1 MKTHEEYLDL
11 MLNGLENTK
20 DKTPNSFSYDVLSA
34 AGILFV
40 EFARRFEELARKFD
54 VDNLEGLELEKRV
67 FQITGL
73 KRKQATYAT
82 GLLKIKGTVGTVI
95 DQGKI
100 FQTEQDEK
108 FKSLEKAVIGDKGE
122 VDVKVEALRI
132 GPFGDVDKDT
142 IKVSKDYI
150 KGLESVTNPADFTN
164 GYGEESDD
172 DLRERYY
179 SYLQDPPKAGNP
191 AHYRLWAEEV
201 DGVGY
206 AKVYRTWKGPS
217 TVKVVIIDIN
227 RKGAGSDL
235 VEKVRKHIMEEAPIH
250 WENLT
255 VVSAKERRI
264 DLSGKVE
271 IKDGYRKEEVLAN
284 VKENV
289 TAYLAEVAFKK
300 SYVSFARVAYAILE
314 SDGLVDFDDLRIN
327 GSYDNIDLDDEEV
340 AVLGQVWLAGLVD
353 GNVL

>member
-40 EFARRFEELARKFD
+40 EFARRFEELAKKFD

-73 KRKQATYAT
+73 KRKQATYAR
-82 GLLKIKGTVGTVI
+82 GLIKITGTVGTVI
-95 DQGKI
+95 DEGKI
-100 FQTEQDEK
+100 FQTELGEE
-108 FKSLEKAVIGDKGE
+108 FRTLERAVIGDKGE
-122 VDVKVEALRI
+122 IDVKVEALRI

-142 IKVSKDYI
+142 IKISKDYI
-150 KGLESVTNPADFTN
+150 KGIESITNPVDFTN
-164 GYGEESDD
+164 GYGQESDD

-217 TVKVVIIDIN
+217 TVKVVIIDID
-227 RKGAGSDL
+227 RKGASSDL
-235 VEKVRKHIMEEAPIH
+235 VEKVRKHIIEEAPIH

-255 VVSAKERRI
+255 VVSAKEKPI
-264 DLSGKVE
+264 DVAGKIEVRN
-271 IKDGYRKEEVLAN
+271 GYSKGEVLEN
-284 VKENV
+284 IKEKI

-300 SYVSFARVAYAILE
+300 SYVSFAKVAHAILE
-314 SDGLVDFDDLRIN
+314 SEGLVDFDDLRIN
-327 GSYDNIDLDDEEV
+327 GTYDNIDLADEEV
-340 AVLGQVWLAGLVD
+340 AVLGQVRLD
-353 GNVL
+353 

>member
-40 EFARRFEELARKFD
+40 EFARRFEELAKKFD

-73 KRKQATYAT
+73 KRKQATYAR
-82 GLLKIKGTVGTVI
+82 GLIKITGTVGTVI
-95 DQGKI
+95 DEGKI
-100 FQTEQDEK
+100 FQTELGEE
-108 FKSLEKAVIGDKGE
+108 FRTLERAVIGDKGE
-122 VDVKVEALRI
+122 IDVKVEALRI

-142 IKVSKDYI
+142 IKISKDYI
-150 KGLESVTNPADFTN
+150 KGIESITNPVDFTN
-164 GYGEESDD
+164 GYGQESED

-217 TVKVVIIDIN
+217 TVKVVIIDID
-227 RKGAGSDL
+227 RKGASSDL
-235 VEKVRKHIMEEAPIH
+235 VEKVRKHIIEEAPIH

-255 VVSAKERRI
+255 VVSAKEKPI
-264 DLSGKVE
+264 DVAGKIEVRN
-271 IKDGYRKEEVLAN
+271 GYSKGEVLEN
-284 VKENV
+284 IKEKI

-300 SYVSFARVAYAILE
+300 SYVSFAKVAHAILE
-314 SDGLVDFDDLRIN
+314 SEGLVDFDDLRIN
-327 GSYDNIDLDDEEV
+327 GTYDNIDLADEEV
-340 AVLGQVWLAGLVD
+340 AVLGQVRLD
-353 GNVL
+353 

>member
-73 KRKQATYAT
+73 KRKQATYAR
-82 GLLKIKGTVGTVI
+82 GLIKITGTVGTVI
-95 DQGKI
+95 EAGEI
-100 FQTEQDEK
+100 FQTDQGEE
-108 FKSLEKAVIGDKGE
+108 FRTLERAVIGDKGE
-122 VDVKVEALRI
+122 IDVKVEALRI
-132 GPFGDVDKDT
+132 GPYGDVDKDT
-142 IKVSKDYI
+142 IKISKDYI
-150 KGLESVTNPADFTN
+150 KGIESVTNPADFTN

-217 TVKVVIIDIN
+217 TVKVVIIDIE
-227 RKGAGSDL
+227 RKGADSDL

-255 VVSAKERRI
+255 VVSAKEKPI
-264 DLSGKVE
+264 NVAGKIEVRN
-271 IKDGYRKEEVLAN
+271 GYSKSEVLEN
-284 VKENV
+284 IKEKI

-300 SYVSFARVAYAILE
+300 SYVSFAKVAHAILE
-314 SDGLVDFDDLRIN
+314 SEGLVDFDDLRIN
-327 GSYDNIDLDDEEV
+327 GTYDNIDLADEEV
-340 AVLGQVWLAGLVD
+340 AVLGQVRLD
-353 GNVL
+353 

>member
-40 EFARRFEELARKFD
+40 EFARRFEELAKKFD

-73 KRKQATYAT
+73 KRKQATYAR
-82 GLLKIKGTVGTVI
+82 GLIKITGTVGTVI
-95 DQGKI
+95 DEGKI
-100 FQTEQDEK
+100 FQTELGEE
-108 FKSLEKAVIGDKGE
+108 FRTLERAVIGDKGE
-122 VDVKVEALRI
+122 IDVKVEALRI

-142 IKVSKDYI
+142 IKISKDYI
-150 KGLESVTNPADFTN
+150 KGIESITNPVDFTN
-164 GYGEESDD
+164 GYGQESDD

-217 TVKVVIIDIN
+217 TVKVVIIDID
-227 RKGAGSDL
+227 RKGASSDL
-235 VEKVRKHIMEEAPIH
+235 VEKVRKHIIEEAPIH

-255 VVSAKERRI
+255 VVSAKEKPI
-264 DLSGKVE
+264 DVAGKIEVRN
-271 IKDGYRKEEVLAN
+271 GYSKGEVL
-284 VKENV
+284 ENIKKNI

-300 SYVSFARVAYAILE
+300 SYVSFAKVAHAILE
-314 SDGLVDFDDLRIN
+314 SEGLVDFDDLRIN
-327 GSYDNIDLDDEEV
+327 GTYDNIDLADEEV
-340 AVLGQVWLAGLVD
+340 AVLGQVRLD
-353 GNVL
+353 

>member
-40 EFARRFEELARKFD
+40 EFARRFEELAKKFD

-73 KRKQATYAT
+73 KRKRATYAR
-82 GLLKIKGTVGTVI
+82 GLIKIIGTVGTVI
-95 DQGKI
+95 DEGKI
-100 FQTEQDEK
+100 FQTELGEEFRTLK
-108 FKSLEKAVIGDKGE
+108 RVVIGDGGE
-122 VDVKVEALRI
+122 IDVKVEALRI

-142 IKVSKDYI
+142 IKISKDYI
-150 KGLESVTNPADFTN
+150 KGIESVTNPAGFTN

-217 TVKVVIIDIN
+217 TVKVVIIDIE
-227 RKGAGSDL
+227 RKGADSDL
-235 VEKVRKHIMEEAPIH
+235 VEKVRRHIMEEAPIH

-255 VVSAKERRI
+255 VVSAKEKPI
-264 DLSGKVE
+264 DVAGKIEVRN
-271 IKDGYRKEEVLAN
+271 GYSKGEVLEN
-284 VKENV
+284 IKEKI

-300 SYVSFARVAYAILE
+300 SYVSFAKVAHAILE
-314 SDGLVDFDDLRIN
+314 SEGLVDFDDLRIN
-327 GSYDNIDLDDEEV
+327 GTYDNIDLADEEV
-340 AVLGQVWLAGLVD
+340 AVLGQVGLV
-353 GNVL
+353 

>member
-11 MLNGLENTK
+11 MLDGLENTK

-54 VDNLEGLELEKRV
+54 VDNLEGFELEKRV

-73 KRKQATYAT
+73 KRKQATYAR
-82 GLLKIKGTVGTVI
+82 GLLKIAGTVGTVI
-95 DQGKI
+95 DEGKI
-100 FQTEQDEK
+100 FQTEQGEE
-108 FKSLEKAVIGDKGE
+108 FRTLERAVIGDKGE
-122 VDVKVEALRI
+122 IDVKVEALRI

-142 IKVSKDYI
+142 IIISKDYI
-150 KGLESVTNPADFTN
+150 KGIESVTNPADFTN
-164 GYGEESDD
+164 GYGQESDD

-217 TVKVVIIDIN
+217 TVKVVIIDIE
-227 RKGAGSDL
+227 RKGADSDL

-255 VVSAKERRI
+255 VVSAKEKPI
-264 DLSGKVE
+264 DVAGKIEVKSGYSKGEVIE
-271 IKDGYRKEEVLAN
+271 NIKDKI
-284 VKENV
+284 

-300 SYVSFARVAYAILE
+300 SYVSFAKVAHAILE
-314 SDGLVDFDDLRIN
+314 SEGLVDFDDLRIN
-327 GSYDNIDLDDEEV
+327 GTYDNIDLADEEV
-340 AVLGQVWLAGLVD
+340 AVLGQVRLD
-353 GNVL
+353 

>member
-40 EFARRFEELARKFD
+40 EFARRFDELARKFD
-54 VDNLEGLELEKRV
+54 VDNLEGFELEKRV

-73 KRKQATYAT
+73 KRKQATYAR
-82 GLLKIKGTVGTVI
+82 GLIKITGTVGTVI

-100 FQTEQDEK
+100 FQTELGEE
-108 FKSLEKAVIGDKGE
+108 FRTLERAVIGDKGE
-122 VDVKVEALRI
+122 IDVKVEALRI
-132 GPFGDVDKDT
+132 GPYGDVDKDT
-142 IKVSKDYI
+142 IKISKDYI
-150 KGLESVTNPADFTN
+150 KGIESITNPADFTN
-164 GYGEESDD
+164 GYGQESDD

-217 TVKVVIIDIN
+217 TVKVVIIDIE
-227 RKGAGSDL
+227 RKGASFDL

-255 VVSAKERRI
+255 VVSAKEKPI
-264 DLSGKVE
+264 DVVGKIEVRN
-271 IKDGYRKEEVLAN
+271 GYSKGEVLEN
-284 VKENV
+284 IKEKI

-300 SYVSFARVAYAILE
+300 SYVSFAKVAHAILE
-314 SDGLVDFDDLRIN
+314 SEGLVDFDDLRIN
-327 GSYDNIDLDDEEV
+327 GTYDNIDLADEEV
-340 AVLGQVWLAGLVD
+340 AVLGQVRLD
-353 GNVL
+353 

>member
-11 MLNGLENTK
+11 MLNSLENTK

-40 EFARRFEELARKFD
+40 EFARRFEELAKKFD

-73 KRKQATYAT
+73 KRKRATYAR
-82 GLLKIKGTVGTVI
+82 GLIKITGTVGTVI
-95 DQGKI
+95 DEGKI
-100 FQTEQDEK
+100 FQTELGEE
-108 FKSLEKAVIGDKGE
+108 FRTLERAVIGDKGE
-122 VDVKVEALRI
+122 INVKVEALRI

-142 IKVSKDYI
+142 IKISKDYI
-150 KGLESVTNPADFTN
+150 KGIESVTNPADFTN
-164 GYGEESDD
+164 GYGQESDD

-217 TVKVVIIDIN
+217 TVKVVIIDIE
-227 RKGAGSDL
+227 RKGASSDL
-235 VEKVRKHIMEEAPIH
+235 VEKVRSHIMEEAPIH

-255 VVSAKERRI
+255 VVSAKEKPI
-264 DLSGKVE
+264 DVAGKIEARNGYSKGEVIE
-271 IKDGYRKEEVLAN
+271 NIKEKI
-284 VKENV
+284 
-289 TAYLAEVAFKK
+289 TAYLADVAFKK
-300 SYVSFARVAYAILE
+300 SYVSFAKVAHAILE

-327 GSYDNIDLDDEEV
+327 GTYDNIDLADEEV
-340 AVLGQVWLAGLVD
+340 AVLGQVRLD
-353 GNVL
+353 

>member
-40 EFARRFEELARKFD
+40 EFARRFEELAKKFD
-54 VDNLEGLELEKRV
+54 VDNLEDFELEKRV

-73 KRKQATYAT
+73 KRKQATYAR
-82 GLLKIKGTVGTVI
+82 GLIKITGTVGTVI
-95 DQGKI
+95 DEGKI
-100 FQTEQDEK
+100 FQTELGEE
-108 FKSLEKAVIGDKGE
+108 FRTLEGAVIGDKGE
-122 VDVKVEALRI
+122 IDVKVEALRI
-132 GPFGDVDKDT
+132 GPYGDVDKNT
-142 IKVSKDYI
+142 IKISKEYI
-150 KGLESVTNPADFTN
+150 KGIESITNPADFTN
-164 GYGEESDD
+164 GYGQESDD

-217 TVKVVIIDIN
+217 TVKVVIIDIE
-227 RKGAGSDL
+227 RKGASSDL
-235 VEKVRKHIMEEAPIH
+235 VEKVRSHIMEEAPIH

-255 VVSAKERRI
+255 VVSAKEKPI
-264 DLSGKVE
+264 DVAGKIEVRNGYSKGE
-271 IKDGYRKEEVLAN
+271 VIENIKEKI
-284 VKENV
+284 

-300 SYVSFARVAYAILE
+300 SYVSFAKVAHAILE
-314 SDGLVDFDDLRIN
+314 SEGLVDFDDLRIN
-327 GSYDNIDLDDEEV
+327 GTYDNVDLADEEV
-340 AVLGQVWLAGLVD
+340 AVIGQVGLV
-353 GNVL
+353 

>member
-54 VDNLEGLELEKRV
+54 VDNLEGFELEKRV

-73 KRKQATYAT
+73 KRKQATYAR
-82 GLLKIKGTVGTVI
+82 GLIKITGTVGIVI
-95 DQGKI
+95 DEGKI
-100 FQTEQDEK
+100 FQTELGEE
-108 FKSLEKAVIGDKGE
+108 FRTLERAVIGDKGE
-122 VDVKVEALRI
+122 IDVKVEALRI
-132 GPFGDVDKDT
+132 GPYGDVDKDT
-142 IKVSKDYI
+142 IKISKDYI
-150 KGLESVTNPADFTN
+150 KGIESVTNPADFTN

-217 TVKVVIIDIN
+217 TVKVVIIDIE
-227 RKGAGSDL
+227 RKGADSDL

-255 VVSAKERRI
+255 VVSAKEKLI
-264 DLSGKVE
+264 DVSGKIEVRNGYSKGE
-271 IKDGYRKEEVLAN
+271 VLENIKDKI
-284 VKENV
+284 

-300 SYVSFARVAYAILE
+300 SYVSFAKVAHAILE
-314 SDGLVDFDDLRIN
+314 SEGLVDFDDLRIN
-327 GSYDNIDLDDEEV
+327 GTYDNIDLADEEV
-340 AVLGQVWLAGLVD
+340 AVLGQVGLE
-353 GNVL
+353 

>member
-40 EFARRFEELARKFD
+40 EFARRFEELAKKFD
-54 VDNLEGLELEKRV
+54 VDNLEGFELEKRV

-73 KRKQATYAT
+73 KRKQATYAR
-82 GLLKIKGTVGTVI
+82 GLIKITGTVGTVI
-95 DQGKI
+95 DAGKI
-100 FQTEQDEK
+100 FQTEEGEE
-108 FKSLEKAVIGDKGE
+108 FRTLERVVIGDSGE
-122 VDVKVEALRI
+122 IDVKVEALRI

-142 IKVSKDYI
+142 IKISKDYI
-150 KGLESVTNPADFTN
+150 KGIESVTNPADFTN

-217 TVKVVIIDIN
+217 TVKVVIIDIE
-227 RKGAGSDL
+227 RKGASSDL

-255 VVSAKERRI
+255 VVSAKEKPI
-264 DLSGKVE
+264 DVSGKIEVRN
-271 IKDGYRKEEVLAN
+271 GYSKSEVLEN
-284 VKENV
+284 IKEKI

-300 SYVSFARVAYAILE
+300 SYVSFAKVAHAILE
-314 SDGLVDFDDLRIN
+314 SEGLVDFDDLRIN
-327 GSYDNIDLDDEEV
+327 GTYDNIDLADEEV
-340 AVLGQVWLAGLVD
+340 AVLGQVRLD
-353 GNVL
+353 

>member
-73 KRKQATYAT
+73 KRKQATYAR
-82 GLLKIKGTVGTVI
+82 GLIKITGTVETVI
-95 DQGKI
+95 DEGKI
-100 FQTEQDEK
+100 FQTELGEE
-108 FKSLEKAVIGDKGE
+108 FRTLERVVIGDKGE
-122 VDVKVEALRI
+122 IDVKVEALRI

-142 IKVSKDYI
+142 IKISKDYI
-150 KGLESVTNPADFTN
+150 KGIESVTNPADFTN
-164 GYGEESDD
+164 GYGQESDD

-217 TVKVVIIDIN
+217 TVKVVIIDIE
-227 RKGAGSDL
+227 RKGADSDL

-255 VVSAKERRI
+255 VVSAKEKPI
-264 DLSGKVE
+264 DVAGKIEVRNGYSKSE
-271 IKDGYRKEEVLAN
+271 VIENIKGKI
-284 VKENV
+284 

-300 SYVSFARVAYAILE
+300 SFVSFAKVAHAILE
-314 SDGLVDFDDLRIN
+314 SEGLVDFDDLRIN
-327 GSYDNIDLDDEEV
+327 GTYDNIDLADEEV
-340 AVLGQVWLAGLVD
+340 AVLGQVGLV
-353 GNVL
+353 

>member
-40 EFARRFEELARKFD
+40 EFARRFDELAKKFD

-73 KRKQATYAT
+73 KRKQATYAR
-82 GLLKIKGTVGTVI
+82 GIIKITGTVGTVI
-95 DQGKI
+95 DEGKI
-100 FQTEQDEK
+100 FQTELGEE
-108 FKSLEKAVIGDKGE
+108 FRTLERAVIGDKGE
-122 VDVKVEALRI
+122 IDVKVEALRI

-142 IKVSKDYI
+142 IKISKDYI
-150 KGLESVTNPADFTN
+150 KGIESVTNPVDFTN

-217 TVKVVIIDIN
+217 TVKVVIIDIE
-227 RKGAGSDL
+227 RKGADSDL
-235 VEKVRKHIMEEAPIH
+235 VEKVRSHIMEEAPIH

-255 VVSAKERRI
+255 VVSAKEKPI
-264 DLSGKVE
+264 DVAGKIEVRNGYSKSE
-271 IKDGYRKEEVLAN
+271 VIENIKDKI
-284 VKENV
+284 

-300 SYVSFARVAYAILE
+300 SYVSFAKVAHAILE
-314 SDGLVDFDDLRIN
+314 SEGLVDFDDLRIN
-327 GSYDNIDLDDEEV
+327 GTYDNIDLADEEV
-340 AVLGQVWLAGLVD
+340 AVLGQVRLD
-353 GNVL
+353 

>member
-11 MLNGLENTK
+11 MLDGLENTK

-54 VDNLEGLELEKRV
+54 VDNLEGFELEKRV

-73 KRKQATYAT
+73 KRKQATYAR
-82 GLLKIKGTVGTVI
+82 GLIKITGTVGTVI
-95 DQGKI
+95 EAGKI
-100 FQTEQDEK
+100 FQTEEGEE
-108 FKSLEKAVIGDKGE
+108 FRTLERVVIGDGGE
-122 VDVKVEALRI
+122 IDVKVEALRI
-132 GPFGDVDKDT
+132 GPYGDVDKDT
-142 IKVSKDYI
+142 IKISKDYI
-150 KGLESVTNPADFTN
+150 KGIESVTNPADFTN
-164 GYGEESDD
+164 GYGQESDD

-217 TVKVVIIDIN
+217 TVKVVIIDIE
-227 RKGAGSDL
+227 RKGADSDL
-235 VEKVRKHIMEEAPIH
+235 VEKVRSHIMEEAPIH

-255 VVSAKERRI
+255 VVSAKEKPI
-264 DLSGKVE
+264 DVAGKIEVKSGYSKGEVLE
-271 IKDGYRKEEVLAN
+271 NIKDKI
-284 VKENV
+284 

-300 SYVSFARVAYAILE
+300 SYVSFAKVAHAILE
-314 SDGLVDFDDLRIN
+314 SEGLVDFDDLRIN
-327 GSYDNIDLDDEEV
+327 GTYDNIDLADEEV
-340 AVLGQVWLAGLVD
+340 AVLGKVGLV
-353 GNVL
+353 

>member
-11 MLNGLENTK
+11 MLDGLENTK

-34 AGILFV
+34 AAILFV
-40 EFARRFEELARKFD
+40 EFARRFDELAKKFD

-73 KRKQATYAT
+73 KRKQATYAR
-82 GLLKIKGTVGTVI
+82 GLIKITGTVGTVI

-100 FQTEQDEK
+100 FQTEEGEE
-108 FKSLEKAVIGDKGE
+108 FRTLERAVIGDKGE
-122 VDVKVEALRI
+122 IYVKVEALRI
-132 GPFGDVDKDT
+132 GLYGDVDKDT
-142 IKVSKDYI
+142 IKISKDYI
-150 KGLESVTNPADFTN
+150 KGIESVTNPVDFTN

-217 TVKVVIIDIN
+217 TVKVVIIDIE
-227 RKGAGSDL
+227 RKGASSDL

-255 VVSAKERRI
+255 VVSAKEKPI
-264 DLSGKVE
+264 DVAGKIEVRNGYSKSE
-271 IKDGYRKEEVLAN
+271 VIENIKRKI
-284 VKENV
+284 

-300 SYVSFARVAYAILE
+300 SYVSFAKVAHAILE

-327 GSYDNIDLDDEEV
+327 GTYDNIDLADEEV
-340 AVLGQVWLAGLVD
+340 AVLGQVRLD
-353 GNVL
+353 

>member
-11 MLNGLENTK
+11 MLDGLENTK

-54 VDNLEGLELEKRV
+54 VDNLEGFELEKRV

-73 KRKQATYAT
+73 KRKQATYAR
-82 GLLKIKGTVGTVI
+82 GLLKIAGTVGTVI
-95 DQGKI
+95 DEGKI
-100 FQTEQDEK
+100 FQTEQGEE
-108 FKSLEKAVIGDKGE
+108 FRTLERAVIGDKGE
-122 VDVKVEALRI
+122 IDVKVEALRI
-132 GPFGDVDKDT
+132 GPYGDVDKDT
-142 IKVSKDYI
+142 IKISKDYI
-150 KGLESVTNPADFTN
+150 KGIESVTNPADFTN
-164 GYGEESDD
+164 GYGQESDD

-217 TVKVVIIDIN
+217 TVKVVIIDIE
-227 RKGAGSDL
+227 RKGASSDL

-255 VVSAKERRI
+255 VVSAKEKPI
-264 DLSGKVE
+264 DVAGKIEVRNGYSKSE
-271 IKDGYRKEEVLAN
+271 VIKNIKE
-284 VKENV
+284 KI

-300 SYVSFARVAYAILE
+300 SYVSFAKVAHAILE
-314 SDGLVDFDDLRIN
+314 SEGLVDFDNLRIN
-327 GSYDNIDLDDEEV
+327 GTYDNIDLADEEV
-340 AVLGQVWLAGLVD
+340 AVLGQVRLD
-353 GNVL
+353 